1 MTGKDVKKALGASL
15 EAEARRV
22 DERFARGDAKGGAG
36 ARKKGAKKK
45 AGAAKKGK
53 ARKARAQVSLPESEN
68 ARLGELKTQCRQAG
82 LKIKKGQLLRAGLR
96 LLARLSPERLEKLL
110 RETAAKDGKPPRRA
124 G

>member
-22 DERFARGDAKGGAG
+22 DERFARKETKRGTAVPKKGG
-36 ARKKGAKKK
+36 KKK
-45 AGAAKKGK
+45 AGPARKGK
-53 ARKARAQVSLPESEN
+53 ERKVRVAFGLPESEN
-68 ARLGELKTQCRQAG
+68 ARLGQLKAQCRQAG

-110 RETAAKDGKPPRRA
+110 RETAAKDGKLPRRA